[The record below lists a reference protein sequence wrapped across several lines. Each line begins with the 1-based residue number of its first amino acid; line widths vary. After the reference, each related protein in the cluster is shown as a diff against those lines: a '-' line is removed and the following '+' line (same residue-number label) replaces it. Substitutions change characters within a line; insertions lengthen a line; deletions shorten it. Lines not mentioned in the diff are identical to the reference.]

1 MDGKTVEI
9 DLHGYHP
16 RDISGKALAKI
27 LEQAWQMG
35 AERIRI
41 IHGHGYNR
49 GLSPGFVNTNTGYF
63 GVTIRRELRNREDLR
78 RWIKRT
84 TLDCSDYGLT
94 AVKLKKNPA
103 PTRTDFDKDAFPE
116 SSVPMRKRYSR

>member
-1 MDGKTVEI
+1 M
-9 DLHGYHP
+9 
-16 RDISGKALAKI
+16 AKI

-103 PTRTDFDKDAFPE
+103 PTRTD
-116 SSVPMRKRYSR
+116 